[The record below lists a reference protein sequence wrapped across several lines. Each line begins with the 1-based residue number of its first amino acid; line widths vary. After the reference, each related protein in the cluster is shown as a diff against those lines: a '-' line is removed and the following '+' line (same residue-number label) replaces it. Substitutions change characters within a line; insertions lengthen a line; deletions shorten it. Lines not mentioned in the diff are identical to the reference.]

1 MTLDRA
7 LGLLGVIIGLPSF
20 LALFFSDQATAALL
34 CGVIAILMVAA
45 AVWVNKAAT
54 DHPFRMDQ
62 VVVHLD
68 LSKGPPE
75 ATLTKT
81 YKIVPN
87 FNHLTQMVHRNI
99 AADGDVSDFRW
110 NGRPIPNAQQRR
122 TMGGEYEITV
132 PFTPAPSRGKPFD
145 GSLSYKLLNSFPAD
159 SESLGYVVDFPTKIV
174 TITVTLPAARKCL
187 TAIPRLA
194 FGGQERDLSAL
205 TIGPN
210 RETLSISVKK
220 PRVGSQI
227 ITYWTW

>member
-1 MTLDRA
+1 MTLDRG
-7 LGLLGVIIGLPSF
+7 LGLLGLIVGLPSF
-20 LALFFSDQATAALL
+20 LALFFSDHATTALL
-34 CGVIAILMVAA
+34 CVVIAVLAIGA
-45 AVWVNKAAT
+45 AVWVNKVGT
-54 DHPFRMDQ
+54 DHPFRMD
-62 VVVHLD
+62 VVEVHLD
-68 LSKGPPE
+68 LSKGPSQ

-99 AADGDVSDFRW
+99 AADGDVRDFNW
-110 NGRPIPNAQQRR
+110 NGRPIPDAQQRR

-145 GSLSYKLLNSFPAD
+145 GKLSYDLIDSFPAH

-174 TITVTLPAARKCL
+174 TITVTLPTNKACL

-194 FGGQERDLSAL
+194 FGGQERDLRDLIIA
-205 TIGPN
+205 PD
-210 RETLSISVKK
+210 RCTLKYSVKK